1 MNRGLEAYPA
11 LSKGIV
17 MGFVENCFSL
27 DYEVD
32 EELVSNISIIP
43 TVGEQYVVMKL
54 DNGRWELA
62 GGTLEPQEHHMDA
75 LVREVKEELGAEL
88 VSYTLFGCFKCR
100 SFASEPYRPHIPH
113 PNFVRL
119 VGFGE
124 VSLVGDPLN
133 PPDGEQVIAVEA
145 VNIDEAVRRFEEIG
159 RFDIAELYKLA
170 HELRS
175 GARNN
180 LRKSSIIDRSKCE
193 WSG

>member
-1 MNRGLEAYPA
+1 MIKSLEYFPA

-17 MGFVENCFSL
+17 WGLVENCFSL

-32 EELVSNISIIP
+32 EDLVSNISIIP

-62 GGTLEPQEHHMDA
+62 GGTLEPLEQHRDA

-113 PNFVRL
+113 PHFVRL
-119 VGFGE
+119 IGYGE
-124 VSLVGDPLN
+124 VNLVGAPLN
-133 PPDGEQVIAVEA
+133 PPDGEQVVAVE
-145 VNIDEAVRRFEEIG
+145 VVDIDEAVRRFEEIG

-170 HELRS
+170 HELRKVA
-175 GARNN
+175 GN
-180 LRKSSIIDRSKCE
+180 KCKQA
-193 WSG
+193 